1 MGRGERG
8 TRRTPPVSVALPQ
21 QDRVIFEEEARRR
34 GLGLSTTI
42 RTLASERTH
51 ELRAERQRERAM
63 RWQTQR
69 LRGLIERIEREGIR
83 EVSQSDIDAVFAAV
97 EAQERRASAAS
108 A

>member
-21 QDRVIFEEEARRR
+21 QDRAMFEEEARRR

-69 LRGLIERIEREGIR
+69 LHGLIERIESEGIR
-83 EVSQSDIDAVFAAV
+83 EVSQSDIDAVFA
-97 EAQERRASAAS
+97 EAEAKDRRPSGASA
-108 A
+108 